1 METPAAFPPTS
12 PVFRR
17 ALLLEIG
24 RVLERLAEILDR
36 LRIPE
41 RHEAYLQSIGADG
54 DGSGAAVF
62 EFEIDV
68 PWDFTSSPE
77 HPVGLPA
84 FGSALMPP
92 NSWRLGSG
100 GIEPID
106 LSALPPSADAPTP
119 EAPEEPE
126 RLTKQ
131 IVEIIRGGGGDGL
144 ARFSTLVS
152 ASHFTRHLVG
162 DRPEW
167 RGLAVDTDSNGNRY
181 LLRPDLRA
189 WLDRT
194 ARLPSSGT
202 VEKIMPKLEAAVA
215 EIAPTP
221 DAGHRPWV
229 EELRDRFRTLREK
242 AVETIVSGFVAGL
255 GHSASDDFPVGF
267 GEPLV
272 ELLDSE
278 IPEIPKPVFRCGEKD
293 GMAAIVF
300 GPCVLDGE
308 RERAYFTVGASA
320 LVFDGE
326 NTVGREAT
334 REELPAV
341 VAALRELAAAYRPK
355 GVEIL
360 GPLPAARDP
369 EPRRPTRPSILLDVR
384 SRMDPET
391 VKLATFAVQGALP
404 RQWRKARRWEEAE
417 EEKIETILREH
428 GDAAFEK
435 TEDRGALLTRKRGR
449 PALMERERNL
459 LTVELGTRGGFIRT
473 EEDGEW
479 LVRALRV
486 GAGFVTVALS
496 WFHSAEKLISD
507 KREAW
512 AKELR
517 STLDRAG
524 SQKRLAFD
532 ELSDDEKGR
541 IERLLEHI
549 GTLEDARHLLDAV
562 LRRAFATGAKVVD
575 IPARELRVLLGCDGP
590 DGRGNERIRRGFA
603 ALEHLSFK
611 VVHKALKGSASGRFQ
626 GRFVSCHGF
635 FAAGS
640 GAHSDGIFVVELAGV
655 VPGVATLLDASLRG
669 KTSLG
674 RDTASAALE
683 SSARSPATE
692 RSIELLTGTKA
703 EEPRLRRRRKKGER
717 PARAVST
724 ITPWRKRALC
734 ETIFEER
741 AFDFVESN
749 LTTSLAPDVL
759 GRPKRERK
767 LAATTDGLRA
777 YDRTWCPLLGDG
789 RWVGVLGTHRRSPE
803 TGWTL
808 KGRETHATSTGG
820 RKPAGLI
827 DQVGRAYPSG
837 SAHSERRREALATL
851 DDFAGLL
858 GRLGGVLVGVK
869 SRRGEPRRPEAWEWI
884 SLEEGRGLSTKEL
897 VAVRWYLFLPEE
909 WARRADRIMEDKQ
922 AERVA
927 RGEGERPV
935 FVTRSPSDYLA
946 AAEAD
951 GIRWRNKPGEIEE
964 LETWPADGRDR
975 PAPDVRPLG
984 DRLAEKIEASGMRK
998 GDVAKAFGV
1007 SGPSLT
1013 RWLRP
1018 LADRDE
1024 KKGSGVPAALAGLV
1038 ERWIDGGSLPTEEE
1052 LEAVSAR
1059 HGKTRRGSV

>member
-1 METPAAFPPTS
+1 MEIPAALPASS
-12 PVFRR
+12 PVYRR
-17 ALLLEIG
+17 GLLLEVG
-24 RVLERLAEILDR
+24 RVLERLAETLER
-36 LRIPE
+36 LTFPE
-41 RHEAYLQSIGADG
+41 RHEAYLESIGADG
-54 DGSGAAVF
+54 EGGGAAVF
-62 EFEIDV
+62 DFEIDV

-77 HPVGLPA
+77 HPVGRPA
-84 FGSALMPP
+84 FGSALLPP

-100 GIEPID
+100 GLEPID
-106 LSALPPSADAPTP
+106 LSALPTSTDAPLP
-119 EAPEEPE
+119 PGAEE
-126 RLTKQ
+126 RL
-131 IVEIIRGGGGDGL
+131 ERRLADLIREGLGEGL
-144 ARFSTLVS
+144 ARFTSLVS
-152 ASHFTRHLVG
+152 ASHFTRRLVG

-167 RGLAVDTDSNGNRY
+167 RGLPIEVDTKGDRY
-181 LLRPDLRA
+181 LLRPDLRE

-194 ARLPSSGT
+194 IPTPESMARLVPGSGPWM
-202 VEKIMPKLEAAVA
+202 VD
-215 EIAPTP
+215 PTI
-221 DAGHRPWV
+221 
-229 EELRDRFRTLREK
+229 RTR
-242 AVETIVSGFVAGL
+242 AVEIIAAGFVAGL
-255 GHSASDDFPVGF
+255 GHSASANFPVGF

-272 ELLDSE
+272 DLLDSE
-278 IPEIPKPVFRCGEKD
+278 IPEIPKPVFRFDEKE
-293 GMAAIVF
+293 GMVAILF

-320 LVFDGE
+320 LIFDGDD
-326 NTVGREAT
+326 TVGRGAT
-334 REELPAV
+334 REELPGV
-341 VAALRELAAAYRPK
+341 VAALRELAAAYRPS
-355 GVEIL
+355 GAEIF
-360 GPLPAARDP
+360 GPPPASRYP
-369 EPRRPTRPSILLDVR
+369 EPRRPARPSILLDVR

-435 TEDRGALLTRKRGR
+435 TEDRGALLTRRRGR

-473 EEDGEW
+473 DEDGEW

-626 GRFVSCHGF
+626 GRFVSWHGF

-703 EEPRLRRRRKKGER
+703 EEPRLRRKRGKGER

-741 AFDFVESN
+741 AFDFFESN

-897 VAVRWYLFLPEE
+897 VSVRWYLFLPEE
-909 WARRADRIMEDKQ
+909 WARRADTIMEEKQ

-964 LETWPADGRDR
+964 LETWPADGRER

-1038 ERWIDGGSLPTEEE
+1038 ERWIEGGSLPTGEE

-1059 HGKTRRGSV
+1059 HGKPRRGSV